1 MKSLIRSLA
10 LGGLAALALAGA
22 APAQDVMTLAKPGA
36 AEPPLEW
43 IDKTTG
49 HRLVRLSRE
58 AGSSSLYFNYNGYTP
73 KGDRLVFSTPSGITA
88 MDLKTR
94 ALTKI
99 VEGKVRLLFVG
110 RKTGAVY
117 YEKALTADPAGPKAV
132 MATDPYTKATRQV
145 AKMDRGGLQSL
156 NADET
161 LLAGVA
167 VRTDVP
173 IPPNMMDALPKNP
186 DDVKSADGKELS
198 YAEGREVQ
206 LNARLDSRIPMEIF
220 TIDTKTGERKIVHQ
234 ATDWLN
240 HLQFSPTDPGL
251 LMFCHEGP
259 WHKVDRLWLI
269 RTDKAPNE
277 TGSTPVKI
285 HTRTMNM
292 EIAGHEW
299 FSADGKTVW
308 YDLQTPRGEDFWVAG
323 YEIATGKRDWL
334 HVNRN
339 DWSVHFNSS
348 PDGKW
353 FAGDGGDSEMVAH
366 APDGKWIVLFKP
378 RAIPDVAGIHA
389 PGAEHLI
396 RPGVLDS
403 ERLVDMRDHDYRLEP
418 NVTFTPDQKWL
429 VFRSNMHG
437 ASHVYAVEIAK
448 AQ

>member
-1 MKSLIRSLA
+1 MKTALLLRAAAVSLL
-10 LGGLAALALAGA
+10 LAAA
-22 APAQDVMTLAKPGA
+22 APAALVPALAQDRVT
-36 AEPPLEW
+36 EPRAGLPEAPREW
-43 IDKTTG
+43 IDKDTG
-49 HRLVRLSRE
+49 HRVIRLSDKP
-58 AGSSSLYFNYNGYTP
+58 GSGSLYFNYNGYTP
-73 KGDRLVFSTPSGITA
+73 DGRFLAISTPDGISVV
-88 MDLKTR
+88 DLKSH
-94 ALTKI
+94 ALRPV

-110 RKTGAVY
+110 RKTGQVY
-117 YEKALTADPAGPKAV
+117 YQRTAENGSGQVEAVDPA
-132 MATDPYTKATRQV
+132 TKKVRAI
-145 AKMDRGGLQSL
+145 AKLAKGVGIQTI

-173 IPPNMMDALPKNP
+173 AVPNLADALPKNP
-186 DDVKSADGKELS
+186 DDVKSADGRELS

-220 TIDTKTGERKIVHQ
+220 TINTATGERKVVHQ

-259 WHKVDRLWLI
+259 WHKVDRLWLVRI
-269 RTDKAPNE
+269 DKA
-277 TGSTPVKI
+277 GDTPVKI
-285 HTRTMNM
+285 HARTMNM

-323 YEIATGKRDWL
+323 YDVATGKRNWM
-334 HVNRN
+334 HVQRN

-348 PDGKW
+348 SDGKL

-366 APDGKWIVLFKP
+366 APDGKWIVLLKP
-378 RAIPDVAGIHA
+378 RAVPDVAGIHA

-396 RPGVLDS
+396 APGVLDA
-403 ERLVDMRDHDYRLEP
+403 ERLVDMRGHDYRLEP
-418 NVTFTPDQKWL
+418 NVNFTPDDKWL

-437 ASHVYAVEIAK
+437 ANQVYAVEVAK

>member
-1 MKSLIRSLA
+1 MKSFLIGGAAALLLA
-10 LGGLAALALAGA
+10 GLAQ
-22 APAQDVMTLAKPGA
+22 AQDLQTAAKPGA
-36 AEPPLEW
+36 PEPPLEW
-43 IDKTTG
+43 VDKVTG
-49 HRLVRLSRE
+49 HRIVRLSRE
-58 AGSSSLYFNYNGYTP
+58 PGSSSLYFNYNAYTP
-73 KGDRLVFSTPSGITA
+73 KGDRLVFATPTGITA

-94 ALTKI
+94 ALTRI
-99 VEGKVRLLFVG
+99 VEGKVKLLFVG

-117 YEKALTADPAGPKAV
+117 YEKAMTADPMGPKVV
-132 MATDPYTKATRQV
+132 MAADPYTKATREV
-145 AKMDRGGLQSL
+145 AKVDRGGFQTI

-173 IPPNMMDALPKNP
+173 IPPNLADALPRNP
-186 DDVKSADGKELS
+186 DDVKSADGKALS

-220 TIDTKTGERKIVHQ
+220 TINTVTGERKVVHQ
-234 ATDWLN
+234 AADWLN

-259 WHKVDRLWLI
+259 WHKVDRLWLV
-269 RTDKAPNE
+269 RTDKA
-277 TGSTPVKI
+277 GDTPVKI

-323 YEIATGKRDWL
+323 YEIDTGKRTWL
-334 HVNRN
+334 HLERN
-339 DWSVHFNSS
+339 AWSVHFNSS
-348 PDGKW
+348 PDGKL

-366 APDGKWIVLFKP
+366 APDGKWIVLLKP

-396 RPGVLDS
+396 SPGVLDA
-403 ERLVDMRDHDYRLEP
+403 ERLVDMRGHDYRLEP
-418 NVTFTPDQKWL
+418 NVNFTPDAKWL

-437 ASHVYAVEIAK
+437 ANQVYAVEIAK
-448 AQ
+448 ARP

>member
-1 MKSLIRSLA
+1 MKSFLIGGAAALLLA
-10 LGGLAALALAGA
+10 GLAH
-22 APAQDVMTLAKPGA
+22 AQDMQTLAKPGEP
-36 AEPPLEW
+36 EPPLEW
-43 IDKTTG
+43 VDKATG
-49 HRLVRLSRE
+49 HRIVRLSRE

-73 KGDRLVFSTPSGITA
+73 KGDRLVFSTPTGITA

-94 ALTKI
+94 ALTRI
-99 VEGKVRLLFVG
+99 VEGKVKLLFVG

-117 YEKALTADPAGPKAV
+117 YEKALSADPMGPKV
-132 MATDPYTKATRQV
+132 IMATDPYTKATREV
-145 AKMDRGGLQSL
+145 AKMDRGGLQTL

-173 IPPNMMDALPKNP
+173 IPPNLADALPKNP

-220 TIDTKTGERKIVHQ
+220 TINTVTGERKVVHQ

-259 WHKVDRLWLI
+259 WHKVDRLWLV
-269 RTDKAPNE
+269 RTDKAANDPGNK
-277 TGSTPVKI
+277 PVKI

-323 YEIATGKRDWL
+323 YEVATGKRTWL
-334 HVNRN
+334 HVQRN

-348 PDGKW
+348 PDGKL

-366 APDGKWIVLFKP
+366 APDGKWIVLLKP

-396 RPGVLDS
+396 SPGVLDS
-403 ERLVDMRDHDYRLEP
+403 ERLVDMRGHDYRLEP
-418 NVTFTPDQKWL
+418 NVNFTPDGQWL

-437 ASHVYAVEIAK
+437 GNQVYAVEIAK
-448 AQ
+448 ARP

>member
-1 MKSLIRSLA
+1 MISRRHWMFS
-10 LGGLAALALAGA
+10 AALVTVLTALN
-22 APAQDVMTLAKPGA
+22 APGTMAQDVLSTGSPKGVEL
-36 AEPPLEW
+36 PLEW
-43 IDKTTG
+43 VDKTTG
-49 HRLVRLSRE
+49 RRIVRLSRE
-58 AGSSSLYFNYNGYTP
+58 PGSHSLYFNHNAFTP
-73 KGDRLVFSTPSGITA
+73 KGDRFVFSSPNGITA

-99 VEGKVRLLFVG
+99 VEGKVRLLYVG
-110 RKTGAVY
+110 RKTGEVY
-117 YEKALTADPAGPKAV
+117 YEQALTADQNGPKAI
-132 MATDPYTKATRQV
+132 MATDPYTRATRQI
-145 AKMDRGGLQSL
+145 ARMDRGSLQTI

-173 IPPNMMDALPKNP
+173 IPPNLADALPRNP
-186 DDVKSADGKELS
+186 DHVKSADGRDLT

-206 LNARLDSRIPMEIF
+206 LNARLESRIPMEIF
-220 TIDTKTGERKIVHQ
+220 TIDTRTGARRVVHQ

-240 HLQFSPTDPGL
+240 HLQYSPTDPGL

-259 WHKVDRLWLI
+259 WHKVDRLWLM
-269 RTDKAPNE
+269 RTDAAQ
-277 TGSTPVKI
+277 SAPVKI

-308 YDLQTPRGEDFWVAG
+308 YDLQTPRGESFWVAG
-323 YEIATGKRDWL
+323 YEIATGKRTWM
-334 HVNRN
+334 HVQRN

-348 PDGKW
+348 PDGTL

-366 APDGKWIVLFKP
+366 APDGKWIVLLRP

-389 PGAEHLI
+389 PDAETLVKPGA
-396 RPGVLDS
+396 LDS
-403 ERLVDMRDHDYRLEP
+403 ERLVNMGSHDYRLEP
-418 NVTFTPDQKWL
+418 NVNFTPDGKWL

-448 AQ
+448 AP

>member
-1 MKSLIRSLA
+1 MKSFLIGGAAALLLA
-10 LGGLAALALAGA
+10 GLAQ
-22 APAQDVMTLAKPGA
+22 AQDLQTTAKPGA
-36 AEPPLEW
+36 PEPPVEW
-43 IDKTTG
+43 VDKATG
-49 HRLVRLSRE
+49 HRIVRLSRE
-58 AGSSSLYFNYNGYTP
+58 PGSSSLYFNYNAYTP
-73 KGDRLVFSTPSGITA
+73 KGDRLVFATPTGVTA

-94 ALTKI
+94 ALTRI
-99 VEGKVRLLFVG
+99 VEGKVKLLFVG

-117 YEKALTADPAGPKAV
+117 YEKALTADPMGPKVV
-132 MATDPYTKATRQV
+132 MAADPYTKVTREV
-145 AKMDRGGLQSL
+145 AKVDRGGFQTI

-167 VRTDVP
+167 VRADVP
-173 IPPNMMDALPKNP
+173 IPPNLADALPKNP
-186 DDVKSADGKELS
+186 DDVKSADGKDLF

-220 TIDTKTGERKIVHQ
+220 TINTVTGERKVVHQ
-234 ATDWLN
+234 AADWLN

-259 WHKVDRLWLI
+259 WHKVDRLWLV
-269 RTDKAPNE
+269 RTDK
-277 TGSTPVKI
+277 TGDAPVKI

-308 YDLQTPRGEDFWVAG
+308 YDLQTPRGEDFWVAD
-323 YEIATGKRDWL
+323 YEIAAGKRTWL
-334 HVNRN
+334 HVQRN

-348 PDGKW
+348 PDGKL

-366 APDGKWIVLFKP
+366 ASDGKWIVLLKP

-396 RPGVLDS
+396 SPGVLES
-403 ERLVDMRDHDYRLEP
+403 ERLVDMRGHDYRLEP
-418 NVTFTPDQKWL
+418 NVNFTPDAKWL

-437 ASHVYAVEIAK
+437 ANQVYAVEIAK
-448 AQ
+448 TRP